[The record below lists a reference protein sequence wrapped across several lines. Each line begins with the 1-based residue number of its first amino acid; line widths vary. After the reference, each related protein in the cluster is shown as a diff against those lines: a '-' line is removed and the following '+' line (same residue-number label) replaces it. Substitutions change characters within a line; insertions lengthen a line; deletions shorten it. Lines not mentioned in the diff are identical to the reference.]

1 MSVRTEPEIA
11 PDVRALAAAH
21 PDYVAALARHR
32 RWNYGLNFLD
42 SGTFAL
48 TKAALTET
56 TVLPYF
62 VSQMTTNALVIGLS
76 PAIAWLGLYLP
87 QLFGAYLVHSRAER
101 KPHIVALAWLERG
114 TFVAMLLTALQIGRV
129 PGPIVLTAFLA
140 IYFIY
145 WMVTGLLIPPY
156 SDFYAKHIPSGR
168 GLFLGTQAL
177 IYGGVGVLGATIV
190 HRLLTG
196 ASFPANFVQVLA
208 FALLSSLP
216 ALIAFHNL
224 REVAFPVQRPQ
235 QTLGAF
241 LRETVP
247 LLRAHPAYARFVAMR
262 AVLVF
267 GKLAIPFLALY
278 ALERFELAAGVVA
291 TYTALML
298 AAQTISAPLWGYL
311 TDRWHAHRVWA
322 VAAGVQWL
330 HTALAFAAPSAGW
343 FLVIF
348 ALIGVSL
355 GAEATAHPH
364 TTYSLSPA
372 AETTRFVG
380 LANTVLGPLLSLGP
394 LLAGAL
400 VNTFSYKAALG
411 ASVLASTLGL
421 AAVAVWALRERAL
434 AQGRATR
441 GDSR

>member
-1 MSVRTEPEIA
+1 MSVQTEPEIA
-11 PDVRALAAAH
+11 PDVRALAAEH
-21 PDYVAALARHR
+21 PAYVAALARHR

-62 VSQMTTNALVIGLS
+62 VSQMTANALVIGLS

-87 QLFGAYLVHSRAER
+87 QLFGAYLVHSRAQR
-101 KPHIVALAWLERG
+101 KPHIIVLAWLERV
-114 TFVAMLLTALQIGRV
+114 TFVIMLLIALQIGRA
-129 PGPIVLTAFLA
+129 PGGLVLGAFLA
-140 IYFIY
+140 VYFLY
-145 WMVTGLLIPPY
+145 WGITGLLIPPY

-177 IYGGVGVLGATIV
+177 IYGGVGVLGAAIV
-190 HRLLTG
+190 QQLLTR
-196 ASFPANFVQVLA
+196 AAFPANFVHVLA

-216 ALIAFHNL
+216 ALLAFHNL
-224 REVAFPVQRPQ
+224 REVAFPVHRPRQ
-235 QTLGAF
+235 SLAAY
-241 LRETVP
+241 LRATVP
-247 LLRAHPAYARFVAMR
+247 LLRAHRAYTRFVTMR

-267 GKLAIPFLALY
+267 GKMAIPFLAIY
-278 ALERFELAAGVVA
+278 SLERFDLPDGVVA

-298 AAQTISAPLWGYL
+298 AAQSLSAPLWGYL
-311 TDRWHAHRVWA
+311 IDRWSAHRIWL
-322 VAAGVQWL
+322 VAALVQWT
-330 HTALAFAAPSAGW
+330 HTGLAFAAPSAGW

-380 LANTVLGPLLSLGP
+380 LGNTVLGPLLSLGP

-400 VNTFSYKAALG
+400 VNSFSYRAALG
-411 ASVLASTLGL
+411 ASLLASTLGV
-421 AAVAVWALRERAL
+421 AAVIAWVLRERAHRRL
-434 AQGRATR
+434 AA
-441 GDSR
+441 GDQP